1 MEQLDVLFVN
11 PNASRKN
18 YQALS
23 RDLSAIEPP
32 VWAALLANHTRRN
45 GLETAILDCEAERID
60 PLASAKRI
68 KEFNSRLTVIVVY
81 GQHPAASTQNMEGV
95 HHLCET
101 MKDYYPE
108 YKIILVG
115 IYPSALSRKTMEDEK
130 IDFVCQGEGPLTI
143 TALSQVDMNDVSQL
157 KKVPGLWFRDRGNIQ
172 CTSPASIIP
181 RENLHEILPGMA
193 WDLLSIEKYRTAN
206 WHAMTNNNERT
217 PFASLY
223 TSLGCPYSC
232 SFCCTNAPFGSN
244 NLDNSNG
251 VTSFRYWDPNFIIG
265 EFDKIYEM
273 GVRNIKIA
281 DEMFIFNVNHFMEV
295 CELIIERGYDFNI
308 WCYGRID
315 TIKVE
320 YLETLKK
327 AGVNWLAVGVES
339 ASSYV
344 RQDVVKG
351 NFSKTNIIELVQ
363 SVKDTGI
370 NIIGNYIFGLPEDN
384 YETMRDT
391 LGLAIELNCEFVN
404 FYTAMAYPGSALYIE
419 ALKNK
424 WPLPETYSGFSQH
437 SFDTLPLPTKYIS
450 SSDVLRFRDEAFH
463 TYYTNSN
470 YLAMIDSKFGQDAVQ
485 MINEMI
491 SHKLDRKT
499 LIED

>member
-1 MEQLDVLFVN
+1 
-11 PNASRKN
+11 
-18 YQALS
+18 
-23 RDLSAIEPP
+23 
-32 VWAALLANHTRRN
+32 
-45 GLETAILDCEAERID
+45 
-60 PLASAKRI
+60 
-68 KEFNSRLTVIVVY
+68 
-81 GQHPAASTQNMEGV
+81 
-95 HHLCET
+95 
-101 MKDYYPE
+101 
-108 YKIILVG
+108 
-115 IYPSALSRKTMEDEK
+115 
-130 IDFVCQGEGPLTI
+130 
-143 TALSQVDMNDVSQL
+143 
-157 KKVPGLWFRDRGNIQ
+157 
-172 CTSPASIIP
+172 
-181 RENLHEILPGMA
+181 
-193 WDLLSIEKYRTAN
+193 
-206 WHAMTNNNERT
+206 
-217 PFASLY
+217 
-223 TSLGCPYSC
+223 
-232 SFCCTNAPFGSN
+232 
-244 NLDNSNG
+244 
-251 VTSFRYWDPNFIIG
+251 
-265 EFDKIYEM
+265 
-273 GVRNIKIA
+273 
-281 DEMFIFNVNHFMEV
+281 VNHFMEV